1 MDPWAVHNSLRLKL
15 RYYRMLSSALK
26 RHPKCAEYTTTLE
39 YGSTNGV
46 QLPRGVSTYS
56 STGNHVRTALRS
68 SSPTYLPAHAE
79 RVLLYYYC
87 VRVRE
92 LMGRCY

>member
-1 MDPWAVHNSLRLKL
+1 
-15 RYYRMLSSALK
+15 MLSSALK

-79 RVLLYYYC
+79 RVFKKNLETRSNQ
-87 VRVRE
+87 VTMTTIFIVFETRF
-92 LMGRCY
+92 

>member
-79 RVLLYYYC
+79 RVFITSSHQ
-87 VRVRE
+87 
-92 LMGRCY
+92 